1 MPSGS
6 PPVGPSSVDRVPSER
21 GLLKGAEGSEGAA
34 WPPGRPLLETE
45 GIAEAAVK
53 PDEGGELIRSGM
65 SKQGNASAANLEG
78 LTDALNLEQRR
89 LFSASKN
96 RVQHEEVVE
105 GRCSQKT

>member
-1 MPSGS
+1 MQILSA
-6 PPVGPSSVDRVPSER
+6 SER
-21 GLLKGAEGSEGAA
+21 MNLHAALYTNTPVMGELKVGWSLGHSRRSDRDLTVMKPVEG
-34 WPPGRPLLETE
+34 
-45 GIAEAAVK
+45 
-53 PDEGGELIRSGM
+53 DELIRSGK
-65 SKQGNASAANLEG
+65 SKQGNASEANLEG